1 MKFKFK
7 NYEDYQNQRQ
17 DLLNQAEEALNNG
30 ETEQFNSLTADVTTM
45 DQDWDE
51 YRTNMANLQAL
62 QKNQKPMANIIGGSS
77 TTVNPAATDLYDTVE
92 YRRGFMNYVM
102 TGNTDSRLFNEDQVS
117 KTTENGVM
125 IPTTVL
131 NRIIEKME
139 STGMILAEITRT
151 AYKGGLTIP
160 TSSAK
165 PVATWVAEGAGS
177 DKQKKTTGS
186 LTFAYHKLRCAVAVT
201 LEMDTMALSAFE
213 TMLVNNVS
221 EAMVKALEQ
230 AIISGSGTGQPKGI
244 LKETAPDGQ
253 NIDLAAEDDPDYAL
267 LVEAEAALP
276 QAYEA
281 NAKWHMTKTT
291 FMKFVGMTD
300 QNGQPIA
307 RVNYGIN
314 GKPERFLLGR
324 PVICNDYMTSLGK
337 TITEDTV
344 VAFIFNMKDYVLN
357 TNLNMTV
364 KTYED
369 NNTDDKVTKA
379 IMLADGKV
387 VDKNSLVTV
396 TKKKAAL

>member
-62 QKNQKPMANIIGGSS
+62 QKNQKPMANIIGGSG

-230 AIISGSGTGQPKGI
+230 AIISGSGTGQPKGV
-244 LKETAPDGQ
+244 LKETVPDGQ

-281 NAKWHMTKTT
+281 NAKWYMTKTT

-324 PVICNDYMTSLGK
+324 PVICNDYMTSLGA